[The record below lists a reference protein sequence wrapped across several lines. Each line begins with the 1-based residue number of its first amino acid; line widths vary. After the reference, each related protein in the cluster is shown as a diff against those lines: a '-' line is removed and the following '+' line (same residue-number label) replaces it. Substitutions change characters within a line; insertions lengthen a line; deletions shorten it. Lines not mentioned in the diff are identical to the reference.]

1 MYTYKDLADLYKLCP
16 HTLRRKLKN
25 VLPLFKNF
33 DKKKRKRV
41 FNESELQIIF
51 KILGKPINFKNID
64 NYFK

>member
-1 MYTYKDLADLYKLCP
+1 MYTYKDLSNIYKLCP
-16 HTLRRKLKN
+16 DTLRRKLKN

-41 FNESELQIIF
+41 FNESELEIII
-51 KILGKPINFKNID
+51 KILGKPINYKNID

>member
-1 MYTYKDLADLYKLCP
+1 MYSYKDLANIYKLCP
-16 HTLRRKLKN
+16 DTLRRKLKN

-41 FNESELQIIF
+41 FNEDELQIII
-51 KILGKPINFKNID
+51 KILGKPINYKNID